1 MSALD
6 DPTLVAFEQG
16 TLDPAS
22 FHHRDHL
29 YVAWCYLR
37 SLPLEEVVPRYSRC
51 LRAFASR
58 AGAERKYHA
67 TMTWAFLAVLDDAM
81 KTSAA
86 PTFDALVVEH
96 PELLDRRV
104 RLLIVADQDRRR
116 RHARV
121 APRENAL
128 GRSEDARRDREVR

>member
-104 RLLIVADQDRRR
+104 LERFYS
-116 RHARV
+116 
-121 APRENAL
+121 
-128 GRSEDARRDREVR
+128 RSELESPRARERFVLPNRAPPLR